1 VNSLVRPLYIGVCLL
16 AALTGAACRDSSA
29 DPMSLILSDETWG
42 VLATEGHLPSLGVL
56 VAQSAV
62 QPQLAETAQRWSSSW
77 ELPAEAGRA
86 IRSAA
91 YESVAAPLATA
102 LGEQA
107 VAGHVEA
114 LGDVLAAAA
123 ELDAGRIDGDGSG
136 NVEAATLRHQEAVTA
151 LAAGRHAEA
160 LEHTLQAS
168 DLLREL
174 GAEGVTRML
183 LARAE
188 REITRLGG
196 AEALSAESPSEEL
209 LRGQR
214 LVRGAEQALAE
225 GDYLRAIQRAFYA
238 CQVLG
243 LVPS

>member
-1 VNSLVRPLYIGVCLL
+1 M
-16 AALTGAACRDSSA
+16 GAACRDSSA
-29 DPMSLILSDETWG
+29 DPMSLILSDETWA

-56 VAQSAV
+56 VAESAV
-62 QPQLAETAQRWSSSW
+62 QAQLAEAAQRWSSSW
-77 ELPAEAGRA
+77 ELPEEAGRA
-86 IRSAA
+86 IRGAA
-91 YESVAAPLATA
+91 YESVAAPLAAA

-107 VAGHVEA
+107 VSAHVDA

-123 ELDAGRIDGDGSG
+123 ELDSGPIDGDGSG
-136 NVEAATLRHQEAVTA
+136 NVEAAAARHQEAVAA
-151 LAAGRHAEA
+151 LAAGRPAEA
-160 LEHTLQAS
+160 LRHTLQAS

-188 REITRLGG
+188 RELTRLGG
-196 AEALSAESPSEEL
+196 AEALSAEAPPEEM